1 MDINDMWKKLIYK
14 LWAALTLLALLASLS
29 PARAQETPEATETV
43 PTPTATSRPPTRRPI
58 VVVQSYSTDVDTIS
72 PGSSFNAFIMLV
84 NSGTSTATNLVVS
97 FSSGD
102 FTPMETGGVVALGTV
117 FPDNRIEFKQPLIA
131 SSDTWGKRLASL
143 QMTISYN
150 DNEGALYTEEFLL
163 TFGITTPS
171 IPAVTATPTP
181 TPTPATI
188 LRPQLVISSYSTDIE
203 VLQPGSQFNL
213 ELTVQNMGNS
223 KAQRV
228 TMIVGGGSAHG
239 SIPGGTPEPG
249 GTSGSGGEFT
259 NFAPLGSSNIQSIGD
274 LDIGDSTQTNQSLIV
289 NVTTNPGAYS
299 MKISFSYLD
308 DRGNIF
314 TDDQVITL
322 LVYSVPIIEISF
334 YMEPPPFFA
343 GQPNM
348 LPLQITNMGKK
359 SVVFGNMRVTAEGA
373 QLSNNVYLVGFLD
386 TGGYTSLDATLI
398 PDLPGPLE
406 LLVTVD
412 YVDDFNQAQTITKT
426 IPIEVQEMP
435 IFEPPPEGPDG
446 SGGFGEPMPVPEETF
461 WQKVWR
467 FVKGLLGLDSGI
479 TAGQGPIEG
488 FPVDMPMEGGP
499 VQIVP

>member
-1 MDINDMWKKLIYK
+1 MDINNMRTKLIYK
-14 LWAALTLLALLASLS
+14 LWAALTLFALLASPF
-29 PARAQETPEATETV
+29 PARADETPEATETE
-43 PTPTATSRPPTRRPI
+43 PTPTATSRPPNRRPI

-97 FSSGD
+97 FTPGD
-102 FTPMETGGVVALGTV
+102 FTPTETGGVVALGTV
-117 FPDNRIEFKQPLIA
+117 YPNNRTDFKQPLIA
-131 SSDTWGKRLASL
+131 SSETWGKRIASL

-150 DNEGALYTEEFLL
+150 DEEGALYTEEFLL
-163 TFGITTPS
+163 SFGITTPS
-171 IPAVTATPTP
+171 IPVLTATPTP

-188 LRPQLVISSYSTDIE
+188 LRPQLVISSYSTDVD

-213 ELTVQNMGNS
+213 ELTVQNVGNS

-259 NFAPLGSSNIQSIGD
+259 NFAPLGSSNVSSIGD
-274 LDIGDSTQTNQSLIV
+274 LDIGNSTQADQSLIV

-299 MKISFSYLD
+299 MKISFAYLD
-308 DRGNIF
+308 ERGNIF

-322 LVYSVPIIEISF
+322 LVYLVPSVEVSF

-348 LPLQITNMGKK
+348 LPLQITNLGKK

-373 QLSNNVYLVGFLD
+373 QLSNNIYLVGFLD

-398 PDLPGPLE
+398 PEQPGPLE
-406 LLVTVD
+406 LLVTVE

-446 SGGFGEPMPVPEETF
+446 SGGFGEPMPAPEETF

-479 TAGQGPIEG
+479 STGQGPIES
-488 FPVDMPMEGGP
+488 FPMDMPMEGGP

>member
-1 MDINDMWKKLIYK
+1 MSTKFVQTKLIK
-14 LWAALTLLALLASLS
+14 LAWAAMIIFTLFASPFPALAD
-29 PARAQETPEATETV
+29 ETPQATETA
-43 PTPTATSRPPTRRPI
+43 PTSTVTPKPPHRRPI
-58 VVVQSYSTDVDTIS
+58 IVVQSYFTDVDTIT
-72 PGSSFNAFIMLV
+72 PGLSFNSFIMLV

-97 FSSGD
+97 FTPGD
-102 FTPMETGGVVALGTV
+102 FTPTETGGVVALGTV
-117 FPDNRIEFKQPLIA
+117 YPNNRTDFKQPLIA
-131 SSDTWGKRLASL
+131 SSEIWGKRIASL

-150 DNEGALYTEEFLL
+150 DEEGALYTEEFLL
-163 TFGITTPS
+163 SFGVTTPS
-171 IPAVTATPTP
+171 YSAATPTP
-181 TPTPATI
+181 TPSPTPATI
-188 LRPQLVISSYSTDIE
+188 LRPQLVISGYSADIE

-213 ELTVQNMGNS
+213 DLTVQNVGNS

-239 SIPGGTPEPG
+239 SVPGGTQEPG

-259 NFAPLGSSNIQSIGD
+259 NFAPLGSSNVQSIGD
-274 LDIGDSTQTNQSLIV
+274 LDIGASAQASQSLIV

-308 DRGNIF
+308 ANGNIF

-322 LVYSVPIIEISF
+322 LVYSVPSVEVSF

-348 LPLQITNMGKK
+348 LPLQITNLGKK

-373 QLSNNVYLVGFLD
+373 QLTNNVYLVGFLD

-398 PDLPGPLE
+398 PDQPGPLE
-406 LLVTVD
+406 LLVTVE
-412 YVDDFNQAQTITKT
+412 YVDDFNQAQIITKT

-435 IFEPPPEGPDG
+435 IFEPPPGGMPGSDG
-446 SGGFGEPMPVPEETF
+446 FEEPMPMPEETF
-461 WQKVWR
+461 WDKVWR

-479 TAGQGPIEG
+479 SNGQGTIES
-488 FPVDMPMEGGP
+488 FPVEGPMQEGP
-499 VQIVP
+499 VEILP